1 MRRER
6 PTRCPTALVAGVAL
20 FAAIGL
26 SSCGSSSNGR
36 AEPATTLATTTTQLP
51 TTTTISPCLALRT
64 KAVDLVVAYN
74 NERRG
79 VAGPPDRARY
89 VREAIAIRDEAL
101 AAGCP
106 VPPALTGFLG

>member
-6 PTRCPTALVAGVAL
+6 PARGPTALLAGVAL
-20 FAAIGL
+20 LTAIGL
-26 SSCGSSSNGR
+26 SSCGSSSNGGT
-36 AEPATTLATTTTQLP
+36 EPATTLATTTTQLP
-51 TTTTISPCLALRT
+51 TTTISPCLALRT

-74 NERRG
+74 LERRG

-89 VREAIAIRDEAL
+89 VRNAIAIRDEAL

-106 VPPALTGFLG
+106 VPPALAGFLG

>member
-1 MRRER
+1 M
-6 PTRCPTALVAGVAL
+6 AGVAL
-20 FAAIGL
+20 LTVIAL
-26 SSCGSSSNGR
+26 PSCGSGSDGG
-36 AEPATTLATTTTQLP
+36 AEPSATSAPTTTLSTTTT
-51 TTTTISPCLALRT
+51 TSPCLAIRT

-89 VREAIAIRDEAL
+89 VRSATAIRDEAR

-106 VPPALTGFLG
+106 DPPALAGFLG